1 MPIATFPLAALVFIS
16 LAQQPA
22 AAVPQTAVLKAA
34 LGGICSADFTVQ
46 DADGHRV
53 YAAMIHV
60 RVRYGAFGIKRADL
74 EIGTDSDGKARIE
87 GLPEKARP
95 LAYDIKK
102 ADKKASVEQDVA
114 EKCQAKFEVSLK

>member
-1 MPIATFPLAALVFIS
+1 MLIATIVLALVS

-22 AAVPQTAVLKAA
+22 AAPVPQTAVLKAA
-34 LGGICSADFTVQ
+34 LGGICSADFTVK
-46 DADGHRV
+46 DAGGTPV

-60 RVRYGAFGIKRADL
+60 RVRYGAFGVKRADL

-95 LAYDIKK
+95 LVYDIKK
-102 ADKKASVEQDVA
+102 ADKKASVEQNVE
-114 EKCQAKFEVSLK
+114 EKCQATFEVALK